1 MSLPN
6 NLAGFAYAWSLAVV
20 ESMIQTGGVGDLSRL
35 LDRIATSPS
44 TEAAVR
50 ETLHSDYSDLEQ
62 QAITYLKRE
71 YLR

>member
-1 MSLPN
+1 
-6 NLAGFAYAWSLAVV
+6 
-20 ESMIQTGGVGDLSRL
+20 MIQTGGVGDLSRL